1 MKLIAT
7 ILTALFVI
15 ILASPV
21 SASSEPA
28 RPVPPHSPAA
38 TVQRAFAI
46 MAARMAQPQYTGG
59 TLYVTE
65 VTGGKYTVILR
76 SDGVSGYEAQGATVG
91 RALLTPGGWI
101 LATVVAI
108 DDEPVACRIW
118 TQDGRIVSES
128 VGGWAAQCSVEG

>member
-15 ILASPV
+15 ILSSPV

-46 MAARMAQPQYTGG
+46 MAARMAQPRYTEG
-59 TLYVTE
+59 TLFVTE
-65 VTGGKYTVILR
+65 VTGGEYTVILR
-76 SDGVSGYEAQGATVG
+76 SDSVSGYEAQDATVG

-101 LATVVAI
+101 LVTVASI
-108 DDEPVACRIW
+108 DDEPVSCRIW
-118 TQDGRIVSES
+118 AQDGHIVAES